1 MHEILCIHFCNYYST
16 GAEETKPKKHLQEES
31 IESDSAPKH
40 VEEDS
45 LDLLEEVQDI
55 PFQTPEINTG
65 PFCSGK
71 DVPKGK
77 KRKRGQGENKSLRET
92 AYDGKILRKSP
103 RPNYFVG
110 IRVSDCEIHRA
121 IVRIQEAII
130 ASDPSLYQTLI
141 DVASLHITVLVMYI
155 DSDIALSIASS
166 ALDTCWDR
174 LKEDF
179 EKGPIQMTFS
189 GIGSFSDR
197 VVYARMREDEHYFRL
212 IKLAKEVRQIFS
224 RASVCLPDEKPMQ
237 PHLTIAKMSKV
248 HQKAGDFPR
257 KINPAAYQ
265 PFKNIHLGCQS
276 VSGLQLLSMTR
287 PKDKERYY
295 CCASEIIFDEN
306 CKERGD
312 HSRCCF
318 PRRPLRYV

>member
-1 MHEILCIHFCNYYST
+1 M
-16 GAEETKPKKHLQEES
+16 KPKNHLQEES
-31 IESDSAPKH
+31 HESDSAPKQG
-40 VEEDS
+40 VEDTLTLSEK
-45 LDLLEEVQDI
+45 VQDI
-55 PFQTPEINTG
+55 PFQTPEIDTG
-65 PFCSGK
+65 HFCSGK

-77 KRKRGQGENKSLRET
+77 KRKLGQGGNKSLRE
-92 AYDGKILRKSP
+92 AAHNGKILRKSP

-130 ASDPSLYQTLI
+130 ASDPNLYQTLI
-141 DVASLHITVLVMYI
+141 DVASSHITVLVMYI
-155 DSDIALSIASS
+155 DSDIGLSIASS

-174 LKEDF
+174 LKEDT

-197 VVYARMREDEHYFRL
+197 VVYARLREDEHYLRL
-212 IKLAKEVRQIFS
+212 LRLAKEVRQIFS
-224 RASVCLPDEKPMQ
+224 SANVCLPDEKPMH

-248 HQKAGDFPR
+248 HQKAGGFPR

-265 PFKNIHLGCQS
+265 LFKNIHLGCQS
-276 VSGLQLLSMTR
+276 VSGLQLLSMTK

-295 CCASEIIFDEN
+295 YCANEIIFEES

-312 HSRCCF
+312 HSHCCF
-318 PRRPLRYV
+318 PRRPLGYV